1 MQSTDTYTFALPKI
15 TIVYLNFKESVK
27 YNFPTMIA
35 LLFLEKLHIHRW
47 GKMGTWQE
55 ISFSWIVCDSY
66 EQHGIHVP
74 LERSLILQPYL
85 PLVLG
90 YPSSLMFQS

>member
-55 ISFSWIVCDSY
+55 I
-66 EQHGIHVP
+66 
-74 LERSLILQPYL
+74 
-85 PLVLG
+85 
-90 YPSSLMFQS
+90 